1 MTHVD
6 EHTNLRKPAA
16 ASPRRSPVRASRGG
30 EPDASSASTL
40 SRLDGWAWRSDRAD
54 EGPPDPTP
62 PRERWTS
69 GLYSLARCW
78 AWARILGG

>member
-16 ASPRRSPVRASRGG
+16 ASPRCSPVRASRGG